1 MWIST
6 TLSSHKNRQKITTFD
21 GVNSELLNTEL
32 FIVRRMIGSR
42 NGGRNFSRSIVGIA
56 IFGIALGLAVMIVSV
71 AIVTG
76 FKNEISDKVTGFG
89 AHIQILNLDS
99 NLSYETLP
107 IPAGLES
114 VESIREMDGVKNLQ
128 PFAIK
133 AGIIKTGNEIHGAV
147 LKGIDQSYNWDFINK
162 HITEGEVL
170 KLSDSVRSNQVILSE
185 KMANLLKL
193 GIGDR
198 FTMYF
203 IQDPPRARTFTIQGI
218 FNTSLEE
225 FDQLYIYAD
234 IKQLQRLNNWHQA
247 QVSGYEVL
255 LDDMSEL
262 TVVTAKVRDRIG
274 FDFLEDGSRL
284 KVETIEQKYSQIFDW
299 LNLLDMN
306 VIVLVILMLIV
317 AGFNMISGL
326 LILIL
331 ERTNMI
337 GILKAFGT
345 RDSSVRKIFLYQ
357 SGYLTIVGLLWGN
370 LFGVII
376 CLAQKY
382 LNLISLDP
390 SSYYL
395 DTVPINLNILHVLL
409 LNLGTILITFLFLL
423 LPSTLIAR
431 ISPEKSIRFN

>member
-1 MWIST
+1 
-6 TLSSHKNRQKITTFD
+6 
-21 GVNSELLNTEL
+21 
-32 FIVRRMIGSR
+32 MIGSR
-42 NGGRNFSRSIVGIA
+42 KGGRSFSRSIVGIA

-76 FKNEISDKVTGFG
+76 FKKEISNKVTGFG

-99 NLSYETLP
+99 NLSYETIP
-107 IPAGLES
+107 VPAGLES
-114 VESIREMDGVKNLQ
+114 VELIRELEGVKNVQ

-133 AGIIKTGNEIHGAV
+133 AGIIKTGDEIHGAV
-147 LKGIDQSYNWDFINK
+147 LKGVDGSYDWDFIAR
-162 HITEGEVL
+162 HLTQGEVL
-170 KLSDSVRSNQVILSE
+170 KLSDSIRSNQVVLSE
-185 KMANLLKL
+185 KIARLLKL

-203 IQDPPRARTFTIQGI
+203 IQDPPRARTFTIQGL

-234 IKQLQRLNNWHQA
+234 IQQLQRLNNWHEE

-255 LDDMSEL
+255 LNDMGSLPEIAEQ
-262 TVVTAKVRDRIG
+262 VQEQVA

-284 KVETIEQKYSQIFDW
+284 KVETIQQKYSQIFDW
-299 LNLLDMN
+299 LTLLDMN
-306 VIVLVILMLIV
+306 VIVLFILMLIV

-345 RDSSVRKIFLYQ
+345 KDSSVRKIFLYQ
-357 SGYLTIVGLLWGN
+357 SAYLTLLGLLWGN
-370 LFGVII
+370 LFGLLI

-395 DTVPINLNILHVLL
+395 DTVPINLNIFHVLL
-409 LNLGTILITFLFLL
+409 LNLGTLIITFLFLL
-423 LPSTLIAR
+423 LPSMLIAR